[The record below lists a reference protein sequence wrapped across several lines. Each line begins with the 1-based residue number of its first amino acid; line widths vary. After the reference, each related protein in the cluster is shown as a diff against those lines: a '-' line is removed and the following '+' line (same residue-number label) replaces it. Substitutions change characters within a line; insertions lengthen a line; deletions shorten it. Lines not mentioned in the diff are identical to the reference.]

1 MQAPEERNLYSHGSP
16 DAVSS
21 VGAAPKDILLRLT
34 DIPN

>member
-1 MQAPEERNLYSHGSP
+1 MLAPEERNLYSQGSP

-21 VGAAPKDILLRLT
+21 VGAASKDMLLRLT